1 MATRLMAGV
10 DVGGT
15 RVKSVLCD
23 VDGSVLLSHTAS
35 TPSRPG
41 EGVVDVIV
49 DTIGGLLDAARSGEA
64 GDLGEVTLASAAAVV
79 PGLVDETAGQAV
91 WSANLGWRDLPLRD
105 LLADRLEVPVALG
118 HDVRAGLLAEHRLG
132 AAQGVPDVLFVP
144 LGTGIAGALLTGGR
158 VANGTEWTGEIGHVV
173 AVPGGAECG
182 CGRRGCL
189 EAVAS
194 ASAIG
199 RDWRAAGR
207 EGDAETLTRALADGD
222 PIARDIW
229 DAAIDALVRVL
240 APVCAAAGTRLV
252 LVGGGLVLSGAT
264 LLDPL
269 RDGLASAMGH
279 DLLTLAPAALGD
291 RAGALGAALL
301 ALEAAA

>member
-1 MATRLMAGV
+1 
-10 DVGGT
+10 
-15 RVKSVLCD
+15 
-23 VDGSVLLSHTAS
+23 
-35 TPSRPG
+35 
-41 EGVVDVIV
+41 
-49 DTIGGLLDAARSGEA
+49 
-64 GDLGEVTLASAAAVV
+64 
-79 PGLVDETAGQAV
+79 
-91 WSANLGWRDLPLRD
+91 
-105 LLADRLEVPVALG
+105 
-118 HDVRAGLLAEHRLG
+118 
-132 AAQGVPDVLFVP
+132 
-144 LGTGIAGALLTGGR
+144 
-158 VANGTEWTGEIGHVV
+158 
-173 AVPGGAECG
+173 
-182 CGRRGCL
+182 
-189 EAVAS
+189 
-194 ASAIG
+194 
-199 RDWRAAGR
+199 AGR